1 MKNRFRKIIGV
12 VLSLMVVCS
21 AFGLYASAGNT
32 ARSDYSFALSPSAD
46 YRHTPPRPKQDASLV
61 YVRLDGATNDGAYFK
76 AYGTHY
82 GSNTDE
88 EYDLTFDGYL
98 HLFPGEYGYIGQSIH
113 EYGYYYAV
121 LGVKNAGTYT
131 RSIYGAW
138 SPDSDQF

>member
-32 ARSDYSFALSPSAD
+32 ALSEYSYALSPTAG
-46 YRHTPPRPKQDASLV
+46 YRHTPPRPKENVSSV

-88 EYDLTFDGYL
+88 EYDLTFGD
-98 HLFPGEYGYIGQSIH
+98 HIHIFPGQQGYIGQTIN

-131 RSIYGAW
+131 RSIYGYW
-138 SPDSDQF
+138 SPDSNEF

>member
-1 MKNRFRKIIGV
+1 MTGRFKKFVSIII
-12 VLSLMVVCS
+12 SLMVVCS

-32 ARSDYSFALSPSAD
+32 SRSDYSFALSPSAD
-46 YRHTPPRPKQDASLV
+46 YRHTIPRPREDASLV

-82 GSNTDE
+82 AYNTDE
-88 EYDLTFDGYL
+88 EYDLTFGD
-98 HLFPGEYGYIGQSIH
+98 HIHIFPGQQGYIGQTIN